1 MLISLLYGKKTK
13 SLLAEHGHVSLLSAA
28 FVMGLHN
35 LKYNAER
42 SKTNA
47 RVEKLVIY

>member
-13 SLLAEHGHVSLLSAA
+13 SLLAEHGHGLLSAA

-47 RVEKLVIY
+47 RAEKLVIY